1 MQRTTIRLEEHLLVR
16 VKEFAVSQRKSF
28 TAVVTEALRAHLTA
42 DQQTTGPARRR
53 LRLPVSK
60 QKGGFA
66 PGIETWTDVKR
77 VLEEQEIEKFQRV
90 TREDAAGR
98 R

>member
-1 MQRTTIRLEEHLLVR
+1 MHRTTIRMDEHLLVR
-16 VKEFAVSQRKSF
+16 VKEYAVAQQKSF
-28 TAVVTEALRAHLTA
+28 TAVVEEALRALLAPAVGTS
-42 DQQTTGPARRR
+42 ARRRPR

-66 PGIETWTDVKR
+66 PGIKNWADVKR
-77 VLEEQEIEKFQRV
+77 VLEEEETEKFKRV
-90 TREDAAGR
+90 MREDAAHR